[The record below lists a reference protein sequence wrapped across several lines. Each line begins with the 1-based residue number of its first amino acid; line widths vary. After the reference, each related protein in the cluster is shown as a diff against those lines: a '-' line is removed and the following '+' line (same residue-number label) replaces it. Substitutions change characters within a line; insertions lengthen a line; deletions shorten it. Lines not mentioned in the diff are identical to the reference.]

1 MMLKIEPISECDKT
15 RLHFRKDHEREL
27 EARFAA
33 QET

>member
-1 MMLKIEPISECDKT
+1 MMLNIERILECGKT
-15 RLHFRKDHEREL
+15 WLHFRKDHEREL